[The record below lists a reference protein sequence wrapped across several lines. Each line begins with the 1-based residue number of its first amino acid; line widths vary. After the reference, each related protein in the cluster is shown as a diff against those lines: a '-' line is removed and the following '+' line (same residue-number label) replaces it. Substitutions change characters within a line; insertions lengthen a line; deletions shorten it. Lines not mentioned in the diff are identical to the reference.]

1 MGRDSGGVSLVAG
14 VVLTVRGDERKQRI
28 DRARARMEKASLTIL
43 THIASALGVDIT
55 KMFEEVEESVDEY
68 KDDV

>member
-14 VVLTVRGDERKQRI
+14 VVLTVRGDEKKQRR
-28 DRARARMEKASLTIL
+28 DRARARMEKASLTTL
-43 THIASALGVDIT
+43 THIASALGVDMT
-55 KMFEEVEESVDEY
+55 EMFEEVRELVDEC